1 MKKICVIILSLM
13 LLVILAVPALAA
25 DVNLT
30 ASVSSTTVQT
40 GDEVVI
46 TISSSGTT
54 PFTSL
59 GLFIEYDT
67 SIFEFKS
74 RSWGVAIIDASTK
87 SFSETTGKVT
97 AAWDEAGAYSG
108 EIIKITLKVKGVKP
122 ANTIIK
128 FGDLSCKNVNDSLSI
143 NGSSA
148 QVALVCDHNYSDWT
162 KVDDNKH
169 QQVCSKCGDIK
180 QDGHDWNDGDGQPSC
195 DQVSTVNYTCLICH
209 ATKQET
215 INPIGHK
222 YDNDCDATCNNG
234 CGTTREVSHNYVLVN
249 TNSDAH
255 WYECSICDDVK
266 PGSWEK
272 HTPGAEAT
280 TDSPQVCTVCD
291 YVIKQAVGHQDVWE
305 EDWTTDSEYH
315 WHRCQ
320 TKKCYNITAKA
331 KHDYDNDC
339 DVDCN
344 TCGYIRVAPHNYKP
358 EWQANAQGHWNICA
372 ACNAKSEVLDHVPG
386 PEATMD
392 TPQTCEE
399 CNFIIKRE
407 LSHEHN
413 FGDKWFSDDENH
425 WQSCG
430 ECYEATEM
438 EPHQWDEGVELDD
451 GKMQYTCSICQKQV
465 VTDGEQPSTVPSTQT
480 PPTQKP
486 AESKNSNAFPW
497 QWAGIAA
504 VILLIVGVV
513 LLVIEFIRSRKT
525 NMHGKYSK

>member
-1 MKKICVIILSLM
+1 MKKVIPILLCV
-13 LLVILAVPALAA
+13 LLIGALAFSVSA
-25 DVNLT
+25 EGSSVAITPSAATLERGDAFTIVANLT
-30 ASVSSTTVQT
+30 NTDAIQICTVALSFDTNTFELVGGSYLEGAAFGQVAMKNQYAT
-40 GDEVVI
+40 G
-46 TISSSGTT
+46 TLMFGSATKLSGKV
-54 PFTSL
+54 FT
-59 GLFIEYDT
+59 
-67 SIFEFKS
+67 FEFKVKDNAALGTYTFTPTAS
-74 RSWGVAIIDASTK
+74 IGENAQIPATGTTITVA
-87 SFSETTGKVT
+87 
-97 AAWDEAGAYSG
+97 
-108 EIIKITLKVKGVKP
+108 
-122 ANTIIK
+122 
-128 FGDLSCKNVNDSLSI
+128 CKHTY
-143 NGSSA
+143 G
-148 QVALVCDHNYSDWT
+148 DWT

-169 QQVCSKCGDIK
+169 QQVCSKCGDIM

-255 WYECSICDDVK
+255 WYECSVCNELK

-280 TDSPQVCTVCD
+280 TDTPQVCTVCD
-291 YVIKQAVGHQDVWE
+291 YVIKQALGHTDVWE

-358 EWQANAQGHWNICA
+358 EWQANAEGHWNICA
-372 ACNAKSEVLDHVPG
+372 DCNEKSGVFEHIPG

-392 TPQTCEE
+392 TPQTCVE

-413 FGDKWFSDDENH
+413 FGDQWFSDDENH
-425 WQSCG
+425 WQSCS
-430 ECYEATEM
+430 ECYETTEM
-438 EPHQWDEGVELDD
+438 EPHQFDEGVELED
-451 GKMQYTCSICQKQV
+451 GKMQYTCSVCQKQV
-465 VTDGEQPSTVPSTQT
+465 VTDGEQPSTLPSTQT
-480 PPTQKP
+480 PPTEKP
-486 AESKNSNAFPW
+486 VEPEGGARFPW

-504 VILLIVGVV
+504 IVLLAVGVV

-525 NMHGKYSK
+525 NMHGKFSK

>member
-1 MKKICVIILSLM
+1 MKKLFPIILCVM
-13 LLVILAVPALAA
+13 LIGILAL
-25 DVNLT
+25 
-30 ASVSSTTVQT
+30 SVSAEGSSVALTPSANTLERGDTFTIVATLTNSDPIKLGTVA
-40 GDEVVI
+40 
-46 TISSSGTT
+46 
-54 PFTSL
+54 L
-59 GLFIEYDT
+59 EYDANVFELTGGTCHVAGANPAVVLPAQKVGTFMLGAETAVSGQIFTFNFKVKADAAFGTYTFTPTAAIGISTGNKITATNT
-67 SIFEFKS
+67 SIT
-74 RSWGVAIIDASTK
+74 VACNHA
-87 SFSETTGKVT
+87 
-97 AAWDEAGAYSG
+97 
-108 EIIKITLKVKGVKP
+108 
-122 ANTIIK
+122 
-128 FGDLSCKNVNDSLSI
+128 
-143 NGSSA
+143 
-148 QVALVCDHNYSDWT
+148 YSDWT
-162 KVDDNKH
+162 KLDDNKH
-169 QQVCSKCGDIK
+169 QQVCSKCGDEK
-180 QDGHDWNDGDGQPSC
+180 QDEHDWNDGEGQPSC
-195 DQVSTVNYTCLICH
+195 DQATTVKYTCLICH
-209 ATKQET
+209 ATKEAT

-222 YDNDCDATCNNG
+222 YDNDCDTTCNNG
-234 CGTTREVSHNYVLVN
+234 CGTTREISHDYVLVN
-249 TNSDAH
+249 TNSEAH

-291 YVIKQAVGHQDVWE
+291 YVIKQVVGHQDVWE

-320 TKKCYNITAKA
+320 TKKCYNVTAKA
-331 KHDYDNDC
+331 KHEYDNGC

-372 ACNAKSEVLDHVPG
+372 DCNAKSEVLDHIPG